1 MYFFPAWLWRIL
13 ELLQVVLSPTSYMY
27 DQLLYVVSTV
37 RSFAWSS
44 KGKAD
49 YTTAK
54 VKWEFY
60 TFPFIICIL
69 NKLPFTKSIENEH
82 SCVPIV
88 KPVNEVTSTHMMSI
102 LVSPILVTLK
112 KYIYIFGYG
121 RG

>member
-37 RSFAWSS
+37 RSFAWS
-44 KGKAD
+44 
-49 YTTAK
+49 TAK

-82 SCVPIV
+82 SCLPIV
-88 KPVNEVTSTHMMSI
+88 KPVNEVPSTHMMRI
-102 LVSPILVTLK
+102 LVSPILVTH
-112 KYIYIFGYG
+112 G